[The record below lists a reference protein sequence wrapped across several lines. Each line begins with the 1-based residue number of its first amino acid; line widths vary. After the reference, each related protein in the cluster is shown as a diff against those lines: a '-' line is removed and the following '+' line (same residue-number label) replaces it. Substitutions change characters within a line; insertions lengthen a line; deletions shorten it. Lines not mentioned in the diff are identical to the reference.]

1 MPTTSTERPP
11 ADNRTH
17 EETPAAI
24 ASTIAQLATAP
35 IRNFVSCISDEDNT
49 RDRLYGQLVARLTA
63 ASTRHR
69 EPTIRIGGLGWSL
82 EDFRPHDPHLQPS
95 RTPGTFAPT
104 THTYSQA
111 ARRKW
116 CCVRAKAGTNPNETG
131 RASTVWV

>member
-35 IRNFVSCISDEDNT
+35 IRDFVSCISDEDNT

-82 EDFRPHDPHLQPS
+82 E
-95 RTPGTFAPT
+95 GTFAPT